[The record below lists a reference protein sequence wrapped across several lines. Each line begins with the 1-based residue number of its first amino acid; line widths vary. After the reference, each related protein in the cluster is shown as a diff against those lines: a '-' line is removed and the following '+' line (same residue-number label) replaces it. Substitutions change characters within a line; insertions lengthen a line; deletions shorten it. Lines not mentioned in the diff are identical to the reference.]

1 LFWSRRG
8 RRLAFASDPLF
19 LIGIGMVDGR
29 LDADV
34 VRTAL
39 AGLSDAVVVRRVLAG
54 EPALFEVLMRRYN
67 QRVFR
72 AIRSLLRDEREVEDA
87 MQQAYVDAYQHLGA
101 FEGRAKFS
109 TWLTRIAINEAL
121 SRKRRGVTTVELSAI
136 EHQQASPGQVIQ
148 FPMMHQELDP
158 ERGVAQ
164 REIRRILERA
174 IDALPS
180 AFRAVFVLR
189 IVEGLSLEET
199 SDLLGIKI
207 ETVKTR
213 LHRARSLLKK
223 AIDHELVSA
232 LSEAF
237 PFAGTRCER
246 ITDRVL
252 QRLNISG

>member
-1 LFWSRRG
+1 MCGAVTESKMQHAPACRPIQDLGEAEIVALARERNG
-8 RRLAFASDPLF
+8 EAIRTLMQRCNRRLYRAAR
-19 LIGIGMVDGR
+19 GILGNDSE
-29 LDADV
+29 AEDV
-34 VRTAL
+34 VQE
-39 AGLSDAVVVRRVLAG
+39 S
-54 EPALFEVLMRRYN
+54 Y
-67 QRVFR
+67 FR
-72 AIRSLLRDEREVEDA
+72 AFTNLDSFRGDSS
-87 MQQAYVDAYQHLGA
+87 
-101 FEGRAKFS
+101 FS

-223 AIDHELVSA
+223 AIDHQLVSA

>member
-1 LFWSRRG
+1 MQHAHAGRPIQDLGEAEIVELARQRDG
-8 RRLAFASDPLF
+8 EAIRALMQRCNRRLYRAAR
-19 LIGIGMVDGR
+19 GILGNDSE
-29 LDADV
+29 AEDV
-34 VRTAL
+34 VQE
-39 AGLSDAVVVRRVLAG
+39 S
-54 EPALFEVLMRRYN
+54 Y
-67 QRVFR
+67 FR
-72 AIRSLLRDEREVEDA
+72 AFTNLESFRGDSS
-87 MQQAYVDAYQHLGA
+87 
-101 FEGRAKFS
+101 FS

-148 FPMMHQELDP
+148 FPMTHQELDP

-207 ETVKTR
+207 QTVKTR

>member
-1 LFWSRRG
+1 MCGAVTESKMQHAPAPRPIQDLGEAEIVALARERNG
-8 RRLAFASDPLF
+8 EAIRALMQRCNRRLYRAAR
-19 LIGIGMVDGR
+19 GILGNDSE
-29 LDADV
+29 AEDV
-34 VRTAL
+34 VQE
-39 AGLSDAVVVRRVLAG
+39 S
-54 EPALFEVLMRRYN
+54 Y
-67 QRVFR
+67 FR
-72 AIRSLLRDEREVEDA
+72 AFTNLDSFRGDSS
-87 MQQAYVDAYQHLGA
+87 
-101 FEGRAKFS
+101 FS

-189 IVEGLSLEET
+189 IVEGLSLVET

-223 AIDHELVSA
+223 AIDHQLVSA